1 MADVTAVCCSLVS
14 MILSDSNSLV
24 ALSMN
29 VDAAFV
35 IPFAVGTRAAS
46 SKLRSS
52 SDTSACCTMRGSLIG
67 LLMIVLLACSA
78 PIPGAA

>member
-1 MADVTAVCCSLVS
+1 MADVTAVCCSSVS

-24 ALSMN
+24 ARSMN
-29 VDAAFV
+29 VLAAFV
-35 IPFAVGTRAAS
+35 MLFAGGTKPAS